1 MKNWLLFG
9 CLIGGLALVTACMND
24 GQQTVLGNGNLP
36 ENIDSVDYELVMGI
50 DTPVYSIQE
59 HVKLGDGS
67 TDYSKQDVTK
77 VRITYPRIDS
87 FSKEAVK
94 IAINQIVQTTL
105 LKNVADEVA
114 YESIEQRLDEF
125 IQDYEEH
132 KTDMKEFGLPV
143 SSSWFFELT
152 VEVLLNSA
160 DVMALR
166 IHQLEFTGGAHANP
180 STSYLNIDLQ
190 SGRVLKLSDILQ
202 GNYEEELLTIAELQ
216 FKKSANL
223 DVDTN
228 LMETHYEF
236 NEGHFVLPDNFC
248 IGRKGIHF
256 YYNPY
261 DLGPFALGSI
271 AFEIP
276 YQQLKKLINPDALK
290 IQPIPTKN

>member
-9 CLIGGLALVTACMND
+9 CLIGGLTLVMACMND
-24 GQQTVLGNGNLP
+24 GQQGVLGNDSSS
-36 ENIDSVDYELVMGI
+36 EHIDSIDYELVMGI
-50 DTPVYSIQE
+50 DTPIYSI
-59 HVKLGDGS
+59 HKHIKLGDGS

-77 VRITYPRIDS
+77 VSITYPKIDS
-87 FSKEAVK
+87 FSKESVK
-94 IAINQIVQTTL
+94 TTINRIIRTTL

-114 YESIEQRLDEF
+114 FESIEQRLDEF

-152 VEVLLNSA
+152 VEVLLNSP
-160 DVMALR
+160 DIMALR

-180 STSYLNIDLQ
+180 STSYLNLDLK
-190 SGRVLKLSDILQ
+190 SGAVLKLSDVLH
-202 GNYEEELLTIAELQ
+202 GNYEAELLAIAELQ

-223 DVDTN
+223 DADTN

-236 NEGHFVLPDNFC
+236 NEGHFVLPNNFC
-248 IGRKGIHF
+248 VGRKGIHF

-261 DLGPFALGSI
+261 DLGPFALGFI

-276 YQQLKKLINPDALK
+276 YQQLKKLINPAVLK
-290 IQPIPTKN
+290 IQPISTKN